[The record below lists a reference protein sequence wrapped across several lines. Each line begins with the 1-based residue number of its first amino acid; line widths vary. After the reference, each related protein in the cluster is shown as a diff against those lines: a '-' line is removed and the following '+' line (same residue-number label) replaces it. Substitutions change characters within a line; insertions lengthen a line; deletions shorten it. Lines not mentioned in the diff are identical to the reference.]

1 MSVAILAQ
9 ADLFRV
15 RVTCGGLQKRP
26 SLAVEQWVTGGQRKR
41 PSLAVELGLLAA
53 WWLLSASQTA
63 LVVVHL
69 FVCGQWLLVVHTAW
83 PACPVPLPPVAP
95 DSDYATIVAGVLSGV
110 IGGFL
115 LGAAFLHCA
124 LPPAAP
130 SRSRTTSP
138 ARFPGVRESVSDL
151 VLVSGGDL

>member
-1 MSVAILAQ
+1 MGLGYGATAVSAAITCTIGWVVASWKAAETVLQ
-9 ADLFRV
+9 A
-15 RVTCGGLQKRP
+15 
-26 SLAVEQWVTGGQRKR
+26 
-41 PSLAVELGLLAA
+41 AA
-53 WWLLSASQTA
+53 DAA
-63 LVVVHL
+63 I
-69 FVCGQWLLVVHTAW
+69 VCGAIRNPFVPPSPG

-95 DSDYATIVAGVLSGV
+95 DSDYAAIVAGVPSGV

-130 SRSRTTSP
+130 SRSRTTSA

-151 VLVSGGDL
+151 VLVSGCDL